1 VTNNSLA
8 RRWKDEN
15 GGDEKVNGR
24 RLKSD

>member
-8 RRWKDEN
+8 RRQRDEN
-15 GGDEKVNGR
+15 GGDESVNGR